1 MRVFASAETTS
12 ICILV
17 LAAALCGAGQT
28 AAQQPSEDQI
38 AAVKSNCRSD
48 FMAKCWGVPRGGT
61 EAFQCLKK
69 NLASLSAPCQ
79 QAVQAAIAAA
89 TPKAPSA
96 APAPAKQE
104 GAPAAPAQP
113 SATAAPPATA
123 AAPSS
128 PQAPKPGT
136 AAVTPQSAPQPAP
149 QSEPKAAA
157 KASEKPGAPTHSA
170 TTQSP
175 ASSAAQAKA
184 KASAAAEEPNSS
196 APAKQPAAAL
206 APETSPTIIGI
217 IPPRKKLM
225 VFRSCR
231 KDLDA
236 YCAGVEYGDG
246 RQLRC
251 LESNKA
257 SLSPDCQGALAKLA
271 Q

>member
-1 MRVFASAETTS
+1 MVPVRRQRNSQTRTRSLPSNPTAGPISWRNAGAYRAVGLRPFNASRRISRA
-12 ICILV
+12 CPL
-17 LAAALCGAGQT
+17 
-28 AAQQPSEDQI
+28 
-38 AAVKSNCRSD
+38 
-48 FMAKCWGVPRGGT
+48 
-61 EAFQCLKK
+61 
-69 NLASLSAPCQ
+69 LASRLCRPPCPKPRAPPRLPQ
-79 QAVQAAIAAA
+79 
-89 TPKAPSA
+89 S
-96 APAPAKQE
+96 QE

-206 APETSPTIIGI
+206 AHETSPTIIGI

>member
-113 SATAAPPATA
+113 SA
-123 AAPSS
+123 
-128 PQAPKPGT
+128 
-136 AAVTPQSAPQPAP
+136 
-149 QSEPKAAA
+149 
-157 KASEKPGAPTHSA
+157 
-170 TTQSP
+170 
-175 ASSAAQAKA
+175 
-184 KASAAAEEPNSS
+184 
-196 APAKQPAAAL
+196 AL

>member
-1 MRVFASAETTS
+1 MPQEESREPVRSLPAGCAGRHCRRHAQSPERRPGSRKARRVHRRCASTAVGHCSPSCYGCGPIFAASAQVRYRS
-12 ICILV
+12 CD
-17 LAAALCGAGQT
+17 AA
-28 AAQQPSEDQI
+28 E
-38 AAVKSNCRSD
+38 R
-48 FMAKCWGVPRGGT
+48 
-61 EAFQCLKK
+61 
-69 NLASLSAPCQ
+69 ASA
-79 QAVQAAIAAA
+79 
-89 TPKAPSA
+89 
-96 APAPAKQE
+96 
-104 GAPAAPAQP
+104 
-113 SATAAPPATA
+113 
-123 AAPSS
+123 
-128 PQAPKPGT
+128 
-136 AAVTPQSAPQPAP
+136 AP

-225 VFRSCR
+225 VLRSCR

-257 SLSPDCQGALAKLA
+257 SLSPDCQGALAKLDE
-271 Q
+271 

>member
-1 MRVFASAETTS
+1 MPQEESREPVRSLPAGCAGRHCRRHAQSPERRPGSRKARRVHRLRQHSRRP
-12 ICILV
+12 L
-17 LAAALCGAGQT
+17 
-28 AAQQPSEDQI
+28 QPLLLRLRPHLRR
-38 AAVKSNCRSD
+38 KR
-48 FMAKCWGVPRGGT
+48 
-61 EAFQCLKK
+61 
-69 NLASLSAPCQ
+69 
-79 QAVQAAIAAA
+79 
-89 TPKAPSA
+89 
-96 APAPAKQE
+96 
-104 GAPAAPAQP
+104 
-113 SATAAPPATA
+113 
-123 AAPSS
+123 
-128 PQAPKPGT
+128 PKPGT
-136 AAVTPQSAPQPAP
+136 AAATPQSAPQPAP

-175 ASSAAQAKA
+175 ASSAARAKA

>member
-113 SATAAPPATA
+113 SATAAPCYGCGPIFA
-123 AAPSS
+123 AS
-128 PQAPKPGT
+128 
-136 AAVTPQSAPQPAP
+136 
-149 QSEPKAAA
+149 
-157 KASEKPGAPTHSA
+157 
-170 TTQSP
+170 
-175 ASSAAQAKA
+175 AQARHRSCDA
-184 KASAAAEEPNSS
+184 AERASARSS
-196 APAKQPAAAL
+196 
-206 APETSPTIIGI
+206 IG
-217 IPPRKKLM
+217 
-225 VFRSCR
+225 
-231 KDLDA
+231 A
-236 YCAGVEYGDG
+236 
-246 RQLRC
+246 
-251 LESNKA
+251 
-257 SLSPDCQGALAKLA
+257 
-271 Q
+271 

>member
-96 APAPAKQE
+96 APAPAKP
-104 GAPAAPAQP
+104 GGCTGCA
-113 SATAAPPATA
+113 STAVGHCSPPATA

-128 PQAPKPGT
+128 PQAPKSGT
-136 AAVTPQSAPQPAP
+136 AAATPQSAPQPAP

-175 ASSAAQAKA
+175 ASQAKA
-184 KASAAAEEPNSS
+184 KGSAAAEEPNSS